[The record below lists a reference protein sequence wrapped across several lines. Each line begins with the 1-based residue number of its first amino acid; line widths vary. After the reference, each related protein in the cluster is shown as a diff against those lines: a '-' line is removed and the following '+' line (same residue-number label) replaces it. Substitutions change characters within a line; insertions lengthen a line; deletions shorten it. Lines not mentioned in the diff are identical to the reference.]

1 MHRRL
6 EFELDSFEGNM
17 KRMTDVA
24 GIGAGDLATATYLLE
39 SILHILFIASWGR
52 SLGYRD
58 PFAYDIWH

>member
-1 MHRRL
+1 M
-6 EFELDSFEGNM
+6 DSSDGNM

-39 SILHILFIASWGR
+39 SILLILLIASWGR

-58 PFAYDIWH
+58 PFAYDSWH